1 MGIHSQAWCWHHAH
15 CSTFSITCQEAG
27 CCTGIPAAALWA
39 AQLSKSIR
47 DCQSTAQMLLQQRAS
62 DSVAQA
68 LTGQFDAAQPKK
80 ERPFAELKTFQSIE
94 QLYKIATHGDA
105 LSNTPSFAE
114 MQNLT
119 QIGGNTCA
127 NGSMSSMAFSCAS
140 GSPQAEGFLPTSICL
155 NLGIFEIVL
164 FSRQKEV

>member
-1 MGIHSQAWCWHHAH
+1 MGIHSQAWCWHHAIAPP
-15 CSTFSITCQEAG
+15 SASPAKKL
-27 CCTGIPAAALWA
+27 AAAQASQQLRYGSSATVQVHQGLPVYSANA
-39 AQLSKSIR
+39 A
-47 DCQSTAQMLLQQRAS
+47 AAARAS

-80 ERPFAELKTFQSIE
+80 KRPFAELKTFQSIE

-114 MQNLT
+114 MQNVT

-127 NGSMSSMAFSCAS
+127 NGSMSSRHFLVPVGLLKLRGFCQQAS
-140 GSPQAEGFLPTSICL
+140 A
-155 NLGIFEIVL
+155 
-164 FSRQKEV
+164 